1 MLYLISSSTSRADLL
16 KNARIAFTQINFDF
30 DESLEKNIPASVY
43 VQRVVLEKEK
53 QFCANLDANFKDKT
67 LLFADSIVC
76 VKNQILTKAQSKE
89 EAYKMLTLQSNE
101 SVSILS
107 AFVLKSPQ
115 KKVFSLSKTTL
126 FFKEFETKALQ
137 DYVESGLYQGKA
149 GAVMCEG
156 FHKNYIIK
164 QLGNLSTALG
174 LDTLTLK
181 AYL

>member
-1 MLYLISSSTSRADLL
+1 MLYLVSSSSSRATLL
-16 KNARIAFTQINFDF
+16 ENAGIAFTQIQFDF
-30 DESLEKNIPASVY
+30 DENLEKNIPANAY

-53 QFCANLDANFKDKT
+53 QFCAKLDKEFEDKT

-76 VKNQILTKAQSKE
+76 AKNQILTKAKSKE
-89 EAYKMLTLQSNE
+89 EAYKMLALQSNE
-101 SVSILS
+101 NASILS

-126 FFKEFETKALQ
+126 FFKEFQSKDLEN
-137 DYVESGLYQGKA
+137 YVENGLYEGKA
-149 GAVMCEG
+149 GAIMCEG
-156 FHKNYIIK
+156 FHKKYIIK